1 MGDSNADVRTAR
13 GVFVEPAAGGSPSDS
28 FDRLPA
34 LIFRRQPDSPHPFA
48 WIGGGCEEIAG
59 LASHALSGDVAAWWE
74 RVPSEDRERALGGM
88 ERARSRGSSYRVVY
102 AYASP
107 SGARRT
113 LREEAY
119 PLVDAAGRVLGFEGV
134 IVDISEE
141 SAALEKLG
149 EREKSFRA
157 LTENSPTFV
166 VEIAADAQV
175 LYASPRFTELL
186 GYAPDDLLGAGVED
200 LVHPEDRERV
210 EAVRIDSFANMAPT
224 ALLTR
229 IRHRDGSW
237 RWVEVDA
244 RPYRTASGEARAVL
258 VGSDVTDRERTHE
271 RLERQLALETRIAD
285 LSRGFLA
292 LSAEKVDDG
301 IRRSMAVVGSLA
313 DADRSWLFS
322 FNGSPRRITNLYE
335 WCSDGVE
342 PYGER
347 VRDTTRQH
355 FAWSHRF
362 LGAGEVLHVPDAEKL
377 PAEAEVERAEMLRR
391 GVRSMLGLPLLHE
404 DGLVGYLG
412 FETVHAAKTW
422 SGDSITILRLVG
434 EILMNALRRKRAEE
448 ELIESQS
455 QLLQAQKMEAVGT
468 LAGGI
473 AHDFNNQLTV
483 MLGNARY
490 VRSRVKDDP
499 DLRDAMLDLTHSAEH
514 CAHLTRSLLAFSR
527 RSTVSPASLDV
538 ATIVSETREL
548 IQPLIP
554 SSIEFEM
561 SFGDEVAPVSADP
574 IQLQQV
580 LVNLV
585 VNARD
590 AMPDGGKITVVT
602 ANRRIGGSE
611 AARIGLPSPGGYVE
625 IAVCD
630 DGTGMDEETCR
641 RVFEPFFTTK
651 ALGQG
656 TGLGLA
662 TAYGIVQESGGAILL
677 ESELGRGTVVRLLL
691 PSAASAVV
699 TPEEEH
705 ASAIFEG
712 SETLL
717 LVEDE
722 RSVRRF
728 LARTLEE
735 RGYTVLEA
743 ENGEAGL
750 RLGRRCEEEIDALV
764 TDLEM
769 PGLDG
774 LDLARQLRIA
784 RPSLPVLLLSGYA
797 RDHLREP
804 REGLEGVRFLQKPF
818 GEEVLLAELR
828 ELLHAEKAV

>member
-1 MGDSNADVRTAR
+1 
-13 GVFVEPAAGGSPSDS
+13 VFAEPATDGSPRDS

-34 LIFRRQPDSPHPFA
+34 LIFRRQPESPHPFA

-59 LASHALSGDVAAWWE
+59 LASHALSIDAAAWWE
-74 RVPSEDRERALGGM
+74 CVPSEDREGALAAM

-102 AYASP
+102 AYTSP
-107 SGARRT
+107 AGARRT
-113 LREEAY
+113 LREEARA
-119 PLVDAAGRVLGFEGV
+119 LVDAAGRVLGFEGV
-134 IVDISEE
+134 IVDI
-141 SAALEKLG
+141 
-149 EREKSFRA
+149 
-157 LTENSPTFV
+157 
-166 VEIAADAQV
+166 
-175 LYASPRFTELL
+175 
-186 GYAPDDLLGAGVED
+186 
-200 LVHPEDRERV
+200 
-210 EAVRIDSFANMAPT
+210 
-224 ALLTR
+224 
-229 IRHRDGSW
+229 RD
-237 RWVEVDA
+237 
-244 RPYRTASGEARAVL
+244 
-258 VGSDVTDRERTHE
+258 DVTERERTSQMLREQLEGE
-271 RLERQLALETRIAD
+271 RRIAD

-322 FNGSPRRITNLYE
+322 FNGSPRKITDLYE

-342 PYGER
+342 PCAEGI
-347 VRDTTRQH
+347 RDATRRR
-355 FAWSHRF
+355 FAWAHRF
-362 LGAGEVLHVPDAEKL
+362 LGAGEVLHVPDAAKL
-377 PAEAEVERAEMLRR
+377 PAGAEVEREEMLRR
-391 GVRSMLGLPLLHE
+391 GVRSMLGIPLLHG
-404 DGLVGYLG
+404 DGLIGYLG
-412 FETVHAAKTW
+412 FETFRAAKTW
-422 SGDSITILRLVG
+422 SGESITILRLVG

-448 ELIESQS
+448 ELVESQS
-455 QLLQAQKMEAVGT
+455 RLLQAQKMEAVGT

-490 VRSRVKDDP
+490 VQSRVGDDP
-499 DLRDAMLDLTHSAEH
+499 DLCEAMLDLTHSAQH

-527 RSTVSPASLDV
+527 RSTISPTSLDV

-554 SSIEFEM
+554 SSIEFEV

-585 VNARD
+585 LNARD
-590 AMPDGGKITVVT
+590 AMPDGGKIAIAT

-611 AARIGLPSPGGYVE
+611 APRIGLPNPGGYVE
-625 IAVCD
+625 IAVSD
-630 DGTGMDEETCR
+630 DGTGMDEQTCR

-662 TAYGIVQESGGAILL
+662 TAYGIVQESGGAIVL
-677 ESELGRGTVVRLLL
+677 ESELGRGTAARLLL
-691 PSAASAVV
+691 PRATSTAAISR
-699 TPEEEH
+699 EEH
-705 ASAIFEG
+705 AAAFPEG

-722 RSVRRF
+722 RSVRRI
-728 LARTLEE
+728 LARTLGE

-743 ENGEAGL
+743 EDGEAGL
-750 RLGRRCEEEIDALV
+750 WLGRRCAEEIDALV

-774 LDLARQLRIA
+774 LDLARQLRIG

-797 RDHLREP
+797 CDHLREP
-804 REGLEGVRFLQKPF
+804 HADLGGMRFLQKPF
-818 GEEVLLAELR
+818 GEEALFAELR
-828 ELLHAEKAV
+828 ELLEA